1 MKPLVCPNCGAE
13 DIITGPERRR
23 ACCRSCLRLFTPPKT
38 IIIDT
43 PGMGLL
49 GIFGLTV
56 VILFAKGV
64 GIWGIRIPVGWGW
77 AITNF
82 VWWIGIGRAGTLISA
97 ILLLIILRKPVLTAL
112 FKKRRLLAAQ

>member
-23 ACCRSCLRLFTPPKT
+23 ACCRSCLRMFTPSKT
-38 IIIDT
+38 IIIDA

-49 GIFGLTV
+49 GIFGLAV
-56 VILFAKGV
+56 AILVAKGV
-64 GIWGIRIPVGWGW
+64 GLWGIPIPVGWGW

-82 VWWIGIGRAGTLISA
+82 AWWIGIGRAGSLISA
-97 ILLLIILRKPVLTAL
+97 ILLLIILRKPGLTAL
-112 FKKRRLLAAQ
+112 FKKRRLLASQ

>member
-23 ACCRSCLRLFTPPKT
+23 ACCRSCLRLFTPSKT
-38 IIIDT
+38 IIIDA
-43 PGMGLL
+43 PRIGLL
-49 GIFGLTV
+49 GIFGLTA
-56 VILFAKGV
+56 VILLAKGV
-64 GIWGIRIPVGWGW
+64 GIWGIRIPVGWEW

-112 FKKRRLLAAQ
+112 FKKRWLLASQ